1 MGRDGTGV
9 GRDTQWE
16 LFRLAAASKFLRG
29 WTAQWWPPLSNPSSV
44 PPFPFR
50 PLQPTPAQT
59 LKARICLPPTTSPFH
74 SRNSALARSTSS
86 QLWMCSYFRR
96 LEFSNFPLALPR
108 NSGLGGWVRYHPRPR
123 PAAAAPS
130 RPRIENERDFAKGRG
145 RPPLL
150 ISRSCNFK
158 PPSLSPLAWCQL
170 Q

>member
-1 MGRDGTGV
+1 MTGRGVRGRTGYSMGTFRIGGGRGV
-9 GRDTQWE
+9 ALVSAVISLT
-16 LFRLAAASKFLRG
+16 LAHS
-29 WTAQWWPPLSNPSSV
+29 TPLHS
-44 PPFPFR
+44 
-50 PLQPTPAQT
+50 TPAQT
-59 LKARICLPPTTSPFH
+59 LKARICLPPATSPFH

-86 QLWMCSYFRR
+86 PLWMCSYFRR

-123 PAAAAPS
+123 PAAPS